1 MRINIHIERVTLDG
15 VPIAR
20 HQTPALRQAV
30 EAELHRLL
38 TGVRE
43 GVLPSSGAAV
53 PVLRTPMR
61 AAGAGDAH
69 GWGEGIAGAV
79 GAVMLP

>member
-15 VPIAR
+15 VPVAR
-20 HQTPALRQAV
+20 HQTPALRHAM
-30 EAELHRLL
+30 EAELHHLV
-38 TGVRE
+38 TAAPE
-43 GVLPSSGAAV
+43 GARPSSGVAV

-69 GWGEGIAGAV
+69 GWGEGIAGAIR
-79 GAVMLP
+79 AVMLP